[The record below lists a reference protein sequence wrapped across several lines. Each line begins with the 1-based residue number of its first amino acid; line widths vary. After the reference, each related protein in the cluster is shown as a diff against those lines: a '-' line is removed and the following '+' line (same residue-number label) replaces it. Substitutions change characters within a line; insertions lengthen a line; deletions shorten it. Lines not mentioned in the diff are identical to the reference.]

1 MHQPATGQSTAVRYG
16 LSAGWTDGA
25 DSAVM
30 KPGFS
35 HPATSAMI
43 CTGPLVLSTNETSKR
58 SESLQQLGWPSC
70 TVTWLATVWP
80 ALKLIFEVCA
90 PPLPNGSTVR
100 NPDAAGCVTVTL
112 STAAVAPA
120 PTAGCGSITS
130 SIWPGSTACAVP
142 VGVPVPSRVSSAR
155 VGCDG

>member
-25 DSAVM
+25 DSAVV

-35 HPATSAMI
+35 QPATSTMM
-43 CTGPLVLSTNETSKR
+43 CTRPELLSWNEISKA
-58 SESLQQLGWPSC
+58 SVSLQLRGCPSF

-80 ALKLIFEVCA
+80 ALKLRFDVCT
-90 PPLPNGSTVR
+90 PPPPNGCTVR
-100 NPDAAGCVTVTL
+100 TPDAAGCVTVTL
-112 STAAVAPA
+112 STAAFAPA

-130 SIWPGSTACAVP
+130 SRWPGSTASAVP
-142 VGVPVPSRVSSAR
+142 VR
-155 VGCDG
+155 